1 MKALLFPLIWLLR
14 NVYLGIVALCGSYGF
29 SLLILSV
36 LNSALMLWLGS
47 LISLFPKREALVQSL
62 MAPRLA
68 EIKKEPDAALRHAQ
82 TTALYRKYAYHPVLA
97 LRSAVPLLLQ
107 LPFLFAAYHALSNL
121 GALQGESFAVFQD
134 LSKPDALLY
143 GINLLPILMSL
154 VNIVTA
160 VITPSFS
167 LKDKLQAV
175 VIAGLFFVLLY
186 NAAAAL
192 LIFWTMNNVIYLAK
206 AMVERRKRGAGVVHA
221 RGGLAEHLEPVLDF
235 LGQYFVLLSL
245 FYLYQALALE
255 SGFVF
260 ESFLKYVPLFIAAAG
275 LFVLQLLKLKRA
287 RRLSLY
293 HLLIAETM
301 LILVAISVVFY
312 SIITQGAFNLAL
324 LFNILSYTMIFTA
337 FILSFFVPNSRHE
350 DRWIAN
356 VPVCTKRARHEDVS
370 NPPTSQQETPSTP
383 PSSHHTETET
393 LSLPGRLLSLLILSL
408 IPAVHYA
415 KMNSD
420 YLMGTFRYI
429 YFLSIPLIAL
439 LSYLASLQISRSN
452 QSKSRIAIASALF
465 TLLFIALPLIRF
477 SLRLTSNVDLDFWL
491 LLFLAL
497 LLSYFINSK
506 KRAQRFLQLSGFVLL
521 VFIASGFFWEKPL
534 SGTWYP
540 RKKLSPEMSEIA
552 FIEKPN
558 IYLFVYDG
566 IPNERVFR
574 EQGLSFEGLKSLLD
588 RHGFKLYDDT
598 YSLGNCSLTSMGKM
612 LDFTD
617 RAIKP
622 REGRDIY
629 AGNSWAN
636 LVLRDQGYQ
645 SKFILDNYLVGFN
658 AITHSELFDEIYP
671 SRTGAAARGDYFV
684 VLMRGILQGE
694 MRFDTEGL
702 FAMDEKQIQARKH
715 EIIREKKSGAFVVNH
730 YSLPGHS
737 QNSGK
742 CLPNETE
749 LWIEKF
755 EEALGLIERDFELI
769 EKYDPE
775 AIVITLGD
783 HGPSLLGDCYL
794 LADWEREEITPQL
807 MWDRLG
813 TLLALRW
820 GDAERAAKYDGAI
833 VTNQDVFPV
842 LFAYLTDDEGWLEYC
857 PGKLFWGSEFG
868 RRGMIGFEKG
878 EIVLEK

>member
-1 MKALLFPLIWLLR
+1 
-14 NVYLGIVALCGSYGF
+14 
-29 SLLILSV
+29 
-36 LNSALMLWLGS
+36 
-47 LISLFPKREALVQSL
+47 
-62 MAPRLA
+62 
-68 EIKKEPDAALRHAQ
+68 
-82 TTALYRKYAYHPVLA
+82 
-97 LRSAVPLLLQ
+97 
-107 LPFLFAAYHALSNL
+107 
-121 GALQGESFAVFQD
+121 
-134 LSKPDALLY
+134 
-143 GINLLPILMSL
+143 
-154 VNIVTA
+154 
-160 VITPSFS
+160 
-167 LKDKLQAV
+167 
-175 VIAGLFFVLLY
+175 
-186 NAAAAL
+186 
-192 LIFWTMNNVIYLAK
+192 
-206 AMVERRKRGAGVVHA
+206 
-221 RGGLAEHLEPVLDF
+221 
-235 LGQYFVLLSL
+235 
-245 FYLYQALALE
+245 
-255 SGFVF
+255 
-260 ESFLKYVPLFIAAAG
+260 
-275 LFVLQLLKLKRA
+275 
-287 RRLSLY
+287 
-293 HLLIAETM
+293 
-301 LILVAISVVFY
+301 
-312 SIITQGAFNLAL
+312 
-324 LFNILSYTMIFTA
+324 
-337 FILSFFVPNSRHE
+337 
-350 DRWIAN
+350 
-356 VPVCTKRARHEDVS
+356 
-370 NPPTSQQETPSTP
+370 
-383 PSSHHTETET
+383 
-393 LSLPGRLLSLLILSL
+393 
-408 IPAVHYA
+408 
-415 KMNSD
+415 
-420 YLMGTFRYI
+420 
-429 YFLSIPLIAL
+429 
-439 LSYLASLQISRSN
+439 
-452 QSKSRIAIASALF
+452 
-465 TLLFIALPLIRF
+465 
-477 SLRLTSNVDLDFWL
+477 
-491 LLFLAL
+491 
-497 LLSYFINSK
+497 
-506 KRAQRFLQLSGFVLL
+506 
-521 VFIASGFFWEKPL
+521 
-534 SGTWYP
+534 
-540 RKKLSPEMSEIA
+540 
-552 FIEKPN
+552 
-558 IYLFVYDG
+558 
-566 IPNERVFR
+566 
-574 EQGLSFEGLKSLLD
+574 
-588 RHGFKLYDDT
+588 
-598 YSLGNCSLTSMGKM
+598 MGKM